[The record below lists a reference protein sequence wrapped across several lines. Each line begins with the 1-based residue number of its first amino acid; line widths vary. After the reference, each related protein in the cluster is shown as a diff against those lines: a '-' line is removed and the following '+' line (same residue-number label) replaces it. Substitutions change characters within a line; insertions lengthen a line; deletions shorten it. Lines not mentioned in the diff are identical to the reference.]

1 VLDLERTPRYL
12 RVVHD
17 SETWQW
23 DALDQL
29 DDEPK
34 PTEKIFVY
42 RRGELA
48 RGFAC
53 RGRRGG
59 GCRTFIDAEYSCLPV
74 HPADADLRDNGK
86 WRKWVEGLPKPDD
99 SEPKGAA

>member
-1 VLDLERTPRYL
+1 MTTRFIDGPAKGVVLDLERTPHYL

-34 PTEKIFVY
+34 PTETIFVY
-42 RRGELA
+42 RRGDVA

-53 RGRRGG
+53 RGRRG
-59 GCRTFIDAEYSCLPV
+59 A
-74 HPADADLRDNGK
+74 
-86 WRKWVEGLPKPDD
+86 VEGLSQPGDG
-99 SEPKGAA
+99 EPKRSA